1 MLAADH
7 PATESAGVSAGKH
20 QTHVLKHH
28 PLPSQ
33 ASFFTVQE
41 TSVPQHGSL
50 KALPAPLPASTRSM
64 EVKIQKPGARN
75 KANRGQRTSQACWL
89 FKPCQL

>member
-7 PATESAGVSAGKH
+7 PATESAGVSAGKR

-33 ASFFTVQE
+33 VSFFPVQE

-50 KALPAPLPASTRSM
+50 EALPVPLPASTRSM
-64 EVKIQKPGARN
+64 EVKIQKPWARN
-75 KANRGQRTSQACWL
+75 KANRG
-89 FKPCQL
+89 